1 MNDLTVVEPTSADI
15 IRSRILTIRGVQV
28 MLDRDLA
35 ELYGVPTKVLNQA
48 VKRNIERFPERF
60 MFQLTKDEVPDL
72 RSQIVTLNANTSLRS
87 QIVTLNKRQG
97 QHLKYMPYAFTEQG
111 IAMLSAVLKSETAI
125 AVSIRIMDVFVA
137 MRRSLASLAPLLSR
151 IEATE
156 RRQLKQE
163 DAQARNEERFKL
175 ILDAMQD
182 KKFPPQKVFFDGQVY
197 DAFEQMKKF
206 VRMAK
211 TELIIIDPYFDDS
224 VLPLIAQKRPNVSV
238 LVVKNTR
245 KNLLHAVDVAQFNA
259 QYNNT
264 LTVKESVKFHD
275 RFLIIDKT
283 TLIHGMRRRNALR
296 FGGKICRRQTRRA
309 PKRPRCV
316 AQPSWQEVFRVFI
329 PRQVKYSRHTGED
342 ITGRGKRSLI
352 IQ

>member
-1 MNDLTVVEPTSADI
+1 MNDLTVVEPTSVDI

-35 ELYGVPTKVLNQA
+35 ELYGVPTKRLNEQ
-48 VKRNIERFPERF
+48 VKRNARRFPNNF
-60 MFQLTKDEVPDL
+60 MFQLSKAELEDW
-72 RSQIVTLNANTSLRS
+72 RSQIATSNERNWMSQNATSKMQQAVKMGAR
-87 QIVTLNKRQG
+87 KR
-97 QHLKYMPYAFTEQG
+97 PYAFTEHG
-111 IAMLSAVLKSETAI
+111 IIMLASVLKSETAI
-125 AVSIRIMDVFVA
+125 DVSIRITNAFVA
-137 MRRSLASLAPLLSR
+137 MRKALISIAPVMAR
-151 IEATE
+151 IAETE
-156 RRQLKQE
+156 RLQLEEKTARLADQK
-163 DAQARNEERFKL
+163 RNEERFSVIFK
-175 ILDAMQD
+175 AMD
-182 KKFPPQKVFFDGQVY
+182 GDDFPPQKVFFDGQVY

-211 TELIIIDPYFDDS
+211 TELIVIDPYFDDS

-283 TLIHGMRRRNALR
+283 TLIHVGASLNHL
-296 FGGKICRRQTRRA
+296 GKKCFA
-309 PKRPRCV
+309 FSSLDK
-316 AQPSWQEVFRVFI
+316 SNI
-329 PRQVKYSRHTGED
+329 PD
-342 ITGRGKRSLI
+342 ILAKI
-352 IQ
+352 